1 MLYRSHHSHF
11 LLFQNYTRHAD
22 SMVGSPRVYTRF
34 RRTVSSIF
42 LFLILALG
50 LLPLPSVS
58 QPLAN
63 GKNKFLG
70 NAITYGSS
78 IPSNFAK
85 YWNQVTPGN
94 DGKWGSVET
103 SQGVYNWTGLD
114 NIYNFALSNGFL
126 FKDHNLIWGS
136 QQPSFI
142 TSLDSATQRTEV
154 ENWIHLVGQKYP
166 QMSFIDVVNEPFNS
180 PPPYKNALGGSGTT
194 GWDWVVTA
202 FKWARQYCAS
212 KVKLLINEYNILQDN
227 GITSNYIALIDT
239 LKVRGLID
247 GIGIQGHY
255 FEFKS
260 AAGLTPVYSYP
271 INTLKSNLDRI
282 ATATGLPIYISE
294 FDINEADD
302 NTQLQNYQTYF
313 SLFWQDSGVKGM
325 TLWGYNQG
333 DTWKPNAYLVRAD
346 QSERPALQWLRT
358 YVLKP
363 PIPTIISPVSV
374 SGTSCNP
381 SLVWQASNS
390 AVSYHVQVAT
400 DMLFPA
406 SSIVVETTI
415 VDTLLQL
422 SPLAANT
429 AFYWH
434 VNAANDDGTSDYS
447 PTALFIT
454 GNQITSVD
462 ALGEIPKK
470 FNLDQ
475 NYPNPFNPSTT
486 IRYEIPKNAYVRIAI
501 YDVLGKVVATLV
513 DGVQSANR
521 YSVEWNPSRLSSG
534 IYLCRIQAHSQ
545 DGSDNFNSV
554 KKLLFMK

>member
-11 LLFQNYTRHAD
+11 LLFQNYTCHAD
-22 SMVGSPRVYTRF
+22 SMAGSPRVYTRF
-34 RRTVSSIF
+34 KRTVSSIF

-70 NAITYGSS
+70 AATSSS
-78 IPSNFAK
+78 IWSSFDL

-94 DGKWGSVET
+94 DGKWGSVSP
-103 SQGVYNWTGLD
+103 SQGQYDWSNLD
-114 NIYNFALSNGFL
+114 KIYNYAIQRGFSY
-126 FKDHNLIWGS
+126 KHHNLVWVS
-136 QQPSFI
+136 QQPSWI
-142 TSLDSATQRTEV
+142 SGLDSATQRTEV
-154 ENWIHLVGQKYP
+154 ENWIRLVGQRYP
-166 QMSFIDVVNEPFNS
+166 QMAMIDVVNEPFHGLPS
-180 PPPYKNALGGSGTT
+180 YASALGGSGAT
-194 GWDWVVTA
+194 GYDWVITA
-202 FKWARQYCAS
+202 FTWARQYCAPG
-212 KVKLLINEYNILQDN
+212 VKLLLNEYNVLSSTNAMQQYKRL
-227 GITSNYIALIDT
+227 ITL
-239 LKVRGLID
+239 LKDRGLID
-247 GIGIQGHY
+247 GIGIQGHT
-255 FEFKS
+255 FEYYGS
-260 AAGLTPVYSYP
+260 GYSYP
-271 INTLKSNLDRI
+271 IATLKANLDSLGAI
-282 ATATGLPIYISE
+282 GLPIYISE
-294 FDINEADD
+294 FDINESNDAA
-302 NTQLQNYQTYF
+302 QLAKYQVYF
-313 SLFWQDSGVKGM
+313 PLFWNHPAVKGI
-325 TLWGYNQG
+325 TLWGYIQN
-333 DTWKPNAYLVRAD
+333 DVWSSYPYTYLLLMNGT
-346 QSERPALQWLRT
+346 ERPALQWLRT

-363 PIPTIISPVSV
+363 PIPMIISPVSV
-374 SGTSCNP
+374 IGTSCNP

-429 AFYWH
+429 IFYCH

-447 PTALFIT
+447 PTALFKT

-462 ALGEIPKK
+462 VLGEIPKK
-470 FNLDQ
+470 FNLAQ

-486 IRYEIPKNAYVRIAI
+486 IRYDIPKNAYVKITI

-513 DGVQSANR
+513 DGVQSANT
-521 YSVEWNPSRLSSG
+521 YSIDWSPSSLGSG
-534 IYLCRIQAHSQ
+534 VYFCRMQTRNQ
-545 DGSDNFNSV
+545 DGSDNFNFV

>member
-1 MLYRSHHSHF
+1 MQNQYKLSHSPLYMKYAHQLEPLVDDGSIGLRF
-11 LLFQNYTRHAD
+11 KRQFNIVLL
-22 SMVGSPRVYTRF
+22 
-34 RRTVSSIF
+34 
-42 LFLILALG
+42 LLIVVIG
-50 LLPLPSVS
+50 FLPLQLFS

-70 NAITYGSS
+70 AATSSS
-78 IPSNFAK
+78 IWSGFDS

-94 DGKWGSVET
+94 DGKWGSV
-103 SQGVYNWTGLD
+103 SSAQGQYNWTNLD
-114 NIYNFALSNGFL
+114 KIYNYAIQQGLPY
-126 FKDHNLIWGS
+126 KHHNLVWVS
-136 QQPSFI
+136 QQPDWI
-142 TSLDSATQRTEV
+142 GGLDSATQRAEV
-154 ENWIHLVGQKYP
+154 ENWIRLVGTRYS
-166 QMSFIDVVNEPFNS
+166 QMAMIDVVNEPFHGLPS
-180 PPPYKNALGGSGTT
+180 YAGALGGSGAT
-194 GWDWVVTA
+194 GYDWVITA
-202 FKWARQYCAS
+202 FTWARQYCAPD
-212 KVKLLINEYNILQDN
+212 VKLLLNEYNVLSSTSAMQQYKQLIIL
-227 GITSNYIALIDT
+227 
-239 LKVRGLID
+239 LKNRGLID
-247 GIGIQGHY
+247 GIGIQGHT
-255 FEFKS
+255 FEFYGS
-260 AAGLTPVYSYP
+260 GYSYP
-271 INTLKSNLDRI
+271 ITTLKANLDSLGAI
-282 ATATGLPIYISE
+282 GLPIYISE
-294 FDINEADD
+294 FDINESNDA
-302 NTQLQNYQTYF
+302 TQLAKYQVYF
-313 SLFWQDSGVKGM
+313 PLFWNHPAVKGI
-325 TLWGYNQG
+325 TLWGYIQN
-333 DTWKPNAYLVRAD
+333 DVWSSYPYTYLLLTNGT
-346 QSERPALQWLRT
+346 ERPALQWLRT

-429 AFYWH
+429 TFYWH

-521 YSVEWNPSRLSSG
+521 YSIEWNPSRLSSG
-534 IYLCRIQAHSQ
+534 IYFCRIQAHSQ

-554 KKLLFMK
+554 IKLLFMK